1 MRLLLDTNAVIWWL
15 ARMPRLGDSARQAI
29 SAADEVMVSPV
40 SGYEI
45 HFKQTVGKLDAPD
58 DLSEQID
65 VHGFTVLPVT
75 LRHAIEAGDLPLHN
89 RDPFDRLLVAQARGE
104 GLTLVTA
111 DRRMSAYDVP
121 ILDATR

>member
-15 ARMPRLGDSARQAI
+15 ARMPRLGERARQAI
-29 SAADEVMVSPV
+29 SAADEVMVSSV

-45 HFKQTVGKLDAPD
+45 HIKRTVGKLEAPD
-58 DLSEQID
+58 DLSERID
-65 VHGFTVLPVT
+65 EHRFPVLPVT
-75 LRHAIEAGDLPLHN
+75 LRHAIEAGNLPLHN
-89 RDPFDRLLVAQARGE
+89 RDPFHRLLVAQARCE